1 MSTVVSP
8 AADAVVVRHDS
19 SVVVARKNGGTTLV
33 SQPQRT
39 SAFVVRGVP
48 GLPGPAGPQG
58 VQGVP
63 GPQGEAGGGIT
74 YLGALPDA
82 SLLPGTGAPGDAFS
96 IGGRLHMRTTAG
108 EWVDAGPVGAPGKD
122 GQIRFTGAG
131 APPALIVGASPGDT
145 YLDTET
151 GHIYTLN

>member
-19 SVVVARKNGGTTLV
+19 SVAAMRKNGETTV
-33 SQPQRT
+33 VNQPQRT

-63 GPQGEAGGGIT
+63 GPQG
-74 YLGALPDA
+74 
-82 SLLPGTGAPGDAFS
+82 
-96 IGGRLHMRTTAG
+96 
-108 EWVDAGPVGAPGKD
+108 KD
-122 GQIRFTGAG
+122 GQTHISADTPNRLRWGSDG
-131 APPALIVGASPGDT
+131 GLYVPDDLAPDPLAYYILAKA
-145 YLDTET
+145 
-151 GHIYTLN
+151 

>member
-63 GPQGEAGGGIT
+63 GP
-74 YLGALPDA
+74 
-82 SLLPGTGAPGDAFS
+82 
-96 IGGRLHMRTTAG
+96 
-108 EWVDAGPVGAPGKD
+108 PGKD
-122 GQIRFTGAG
+122 GQTHISADPGNRAVAG
-131 APPALIVGASPGDT
+131 TDGGVYVRDDLVPDPLAYYILAKA
-145 YLDTET
+145 
-151 GHIYTLN
+151 

>member
-19 SVVVARKNGGTTLV
+19 SVVVARKNGGTTFV

-63 GPQGEAGGGIT
+63 GPAV
-74 YLGALPDA
+74 
-82 SLLPGTGAPGDAFS
+82 PGTG
-96 IGGRLHMRTTAG
+96 GGAG
-108 EWVDAGPVGAPGKD
+108 ISADAGNRAIAGTD
-122 GQIRFTGAG
+122 GGVYVRDDLVPDPLAYYILAK
-131 APPALIVGASPGDT
+131 A
-145 YLDTET
+145 
-151 GHIYTLN
+151 